1 MTNNKLIA
9 KNTLLL
15 YFRMFFSMI
24 VSLYTSRLILSALG
38 ITDFGIYSVVGG
50 VVALFSF
57 LNSAMAAS
65 TQRFLTF
72 EIGKGDK
79 NRLNNIFS
87 ISVNL
92 HLCISLIVLL
102 LAETIGIWFLNNKLT
117 IPYDRIVAA
126 NWVFQFS
133 VFTLILTILSV
144 PYNALII
151 AREKMNVFAYIGI
164 LEIFLKLLIVYL
176 LFISD
181 FDKLIFFSALV
192 FFVSLVIRIIYQV
205 YCRKNH
211 PESHYKFYWEKN
223 LFKQMASF
231 AGWNLIG
238 VFAGLAQD
246 QGINI
251 ILNIFY
257 GPVINAA
264 RGIGAQVNNAV
275 TNLVIN
281 FQTAISPQI
290 TKAYAS
296 EGVFNQNKLV
306 FFSSKL
312 SFFLIF
318 LFSLPL
324 ILNADIVLGLWLK
337 KVPENTILFVNLG
350 LINIMIGSISGPL
363 QILAQATGRI
373 KYYQII
379 VSGILLLDLPIAYLI
394 LSFGLNIQAVLW
406 STILISVIALVARLY
421 ILKFLVSFSISTFLN
436 EVINPIL
443 KVFFMS
449 SILPVIC
456 MFYIELVWVRFFLI
470 IMSGIIST
478 IFFVWVFG
486 TTKNERES
494 ILLFANQIIKRK
506 KNVPF

>member
-1 MTNNKLIA
+1 
-9 KNTLLL
+9 
-15 YFRMFFSMI
+15 MFFSMI
-24 VSLYTSRLILSALG
+24 VSLYTSRLILSTLG

-50 VVALFSF
+50 VVTLFSF
-57 LNSAMAAS
+57 LNSAMAVS

-72 EIGKGDK
+72 EIGKGNK
-79 NRLNNIFS
+79 KILNNIFS

-102 LAETIGIWFLNNKLT
+102 IAETIGVWFLNNKLK

-151 AREKMNVFAYIGI
+151 AREKMNIFAYIGI
-164 LEIFLKLLIVYL
+164 LEVFLKLLIVYL
-176 LFISD
+176 LFITD
-181 FDKLIFFSALV
+181 FDKLILFSALV
-192 FFVSLVIRIIYQV
+192 FIVSLVIRIMYQL
-205 YCRKNH
+205 YCRKNY

-246 QGINI
+246 QGINV
-251 ILNIFY
+251 ILNIFF
-257 GPVINAA
+257 GPIINAA
-264 RGIGAQVNNAV
+264 RGIGVQVNNSV

-281 FQTAISPQI
+281 FQTAINPPI
-290 TKAYAS
+290 TKAYATG
-296 EGVFNQNKLV
+296 EMFNQNKLV

-318 LFSLPL
+318 IFSLPL

-337 KVPENTILFVNLG
+337 KVPENTIFFVNLG

-363 QILAQATGRI
+363 QILAQATGKV

-379 VSGILLLDLPIAYLI
+379 VSSILLMDLPIAYLI
-394 LSFGLNIQAVLW
+394 LWFGFNIQIVLW
-406 STILISVIALVARLY
+406 STIVISVIALVARLY
-421 ILKFLVSFSISTFLN
+421 ILKFLVSFSISEFFN

-443 KVFFMS
+443 KVFFLS

-456 MFYIELVWVRFFLI
+456 IFYLESVWVRFFLI
-470 IMSGIIST
+470 ILSSVISI

-486 TTKNERES
+486 INKSEREN
-494 ILLFANQIIKRK
+494 ILLFANQIIKRRK
-506 KNVPF
+506 KNDFI